1 MNSGLRRRMA
11 DNSDPKH
18 DRKVGQNEG
27 LFKGLNSR
35 KIRLT
40 AFSETALGNQ

>member
-27 LFKGLNSR
+27 FFKGLNSR

-40 AFSETALGNQ
+40 AFSETVLASQ

>member
-1 MNSGLRRRMA
+1 MNSGLRRRKA
-11 DNSDPKH
+11 DKSDPKH

-40 AFSETALGNQ
+40 AFSETVMASQ